1 MRLTPFNLTQN
12 ISVDNALSTIQVIHQ
27 LIAQMNNVVE
37 ELNNIDSTANSYTD
51 SEIEKVKTIIS
62 SLESELKSL
71 IETNST
77 DIALLQGAINVIE
90 SRLEELNSYVD
101 SKNLE
106 ILNLVNTN
114 YKTLCALYSAFKN
127 EVIELLNANEP
138 VVTNPTNGLKDKLS
152 KCLLDVYTVNR
163 VNTLD
168 LSISSAKKI
177 GDIYL
182 DTNDNNKLNT
192 MQVEMIKT
200 LNANTRLP
208 LVSYKISGISSP
220 QYTRSVD
227 ANIRNARYKPVDF
240 MMSLANL
247 YASKLGFTS
256 VEIGNKIYNGM
267 YSSLGLRL
275 LFSTDGWNTS
285 I

>member
-51 SEIEKVKTIIS
+51 SEIEKVKSIIS

-77 DIALLQGAINVIE
+77 DIALLQSAINVIE
-90 SRLEELNSYVD
+90 NRLEELNSYVD

-138 VVTNPTNGLKDKLS
+138 IVTNPTNGLKDKLS
-152 KCLLDVYTVNR
+152 KCLLDIYTVNR

-168 LSISSAKKI
+168 LSIYSAKQI
-177 GDIYL
+177 GDIKFGS
-182 DTNDNNKLNT
+182 NKLNT
-192 MQVEMIKT
+192 MQVVMIKT
-200 LNANTRLP
+200 LKAEQLP
-208 LVSYKISGISSP
+208 MFGYKINGISQP
-220 QYTRSVD
+220 QYTRGVIS
-227 ANIRNARYKPVDF
+227 NIRGAIFKPVDF
-240 MMSLANL
+240 MMSLVYW
-247 YASKLGFTS
+247 YASK
-256 VEIGNKIYNGM
+256 IGTANQDTADNIYNQM
-267 YSSLGLRL
+267 YSTLGIRL
-275 LFSTDGWNTS
+275 LFSTDSWKTN

>member
-12 ISVDNALSTIQVIHQ
+12 ISVDNALSTVQVIHQ
-27 LIAQMNNVVE
+27 LIAKLNDVVKQI
-37 ELNNIDSTANSYTD
+37 NDIDSTANSYTD
-51 SEIEKVKTIIS
+51 SEIEKVKSIIS

-71 IETNST
+71 IETNRT

-90 SRLEELNSYVD
+90 HRLEELNSYVD

-138 VVTNPTNGLKDKLS
+138 VVTNPTTGLKDKLS
-152 KCLLDVYTVNR
+152 KCLLDVYTANR

-168 LSISSAKKI
+168 LSIYSAKTICKN
-177 GDIYL
+177 IYL
-182 DTNDNNKLNT
+182 GSNTLNN
-192 MQVEMIKT
+192 MQIGMIKT
-200 LNANTRLP
+200 LKATDRLQQFA
-208 LVSYKISGISSP
+208 YNISGISSP
-220 QYTRSVD
+220 QYTRAVV
-227 ANIRNARYKPVDF
+227 ANIRNAKFKAVDF
-240 MMSLANL
+240 MMSLL
-247 YASKLGFTS
+247 YWYA
-256 VEIGNKIYNGM
+256 NKIGAVTDDIGSNIYTMM
-267 YSSLGLRL
+267 YSNLGTRL
-275 LFSTDGWNTS
+275 LYSTDGWNTN

>member
-37 ELNNIDSTANSYTD
+37 ELNNIDSTSNSYTD
-51 SEIEKVKTIIS
+51 SEIEKVKSIIS
-62 SLESELKSL
+62 SLESELKNL

-77 DIALLQGAINVIE
+77 DIELLQTAINVIE
-90 SRLEELNSYVD
+90 HRLEELNSYVD

-106 ILNLVNTN
+106 ILNLINTN

-138 VVTNPTNGLKDKLS
+138 LVTNPTTGLKDKLS
-152 KCLLDVYTVNR
+152 KCLLDVYTSNR

-168 LSISSAKKI
+168 LSIFSAKKI
-177 GDIYL
+177 GDIYFG
-182 DTNDNNKLNT
+182 NVKLNDMT
-192 MQVEMIKT
+192 VGTIKT
-200 LNANTRLP
+200 LKATDNLSGF
-208 LVSYKISGISSP
+208 SYTIIGMSAP
-220 QYTRSVD
+220 QFNRTT
-227 ANIRNARYKPVDF
+227 AGNIRNARFKPIDF
-240 MMSLANL
+240 MTNL
-247 YASKLGFTS
+247 IYWYLKTLDKVTS
-256 VEIGNKIYNGM
+256 NTGNDIYNFL
-267 YSSLGLRL
+267 YSYLGTRL
-275 LFSTDGWNTS
+275 LYSTDGWNTN

>member
-27 LIAQMNNVVE
+27 LIAKINNVVE
-37 ELNNIDSTANSYTD
+37 ELNKIDSTANSYTD
-51 SEIEKVKTIIS
+51 SEIEKVKSIIS

-90 SRLEELNSYVD
+90 SRLEELNRYVD

-138 VVTNPTNGLKDKLS
+138 IVTNPTNGLKDKLS

-168 LSISSAKKI
+168 LSIYSAKKI
-177 GDIYL
+177 GNIKLGSY
-182 DTNDNNKLNT
+182 KLNT

-200 LNANTRLP
+200 LKASEQLP
-208 LVSYKISGISSP
+208 IFGYKINGISSP
-220 QYTRSVD
+220 QYTRGLYPT
-227 ANIRNARYKPVDF
+227 IRGAIYKPVDF
-240 MMSLANL
+240 MMSLVYW
-247 YASKLGFTS
+247 YASK
-256 VEIGNKIYNGM
+256 IGTANQDTADNIYSQM
-267 YSSLGLRL
+267 YSTLGLRL
-275 LFSTDGWNTS
+275 LFSTDSWNTN

>member
-51 SEIEKVKTIIS
+51 AEISKVKSIIS
-62 SLESELKSL
+62 SLESELKNL

-77 DIALLQGAINVIE
+77 DIELLQTAINVIE
-90 SRLEELNSYVD
+90 HRLEELNSYVD

-106 ILNLVNTN
+106 LLNLINTN
-114 YKTLCALYSAFKN
+114 YKTLCALYSAFKS

-138 VVTNPTNGLKDKLS
+138 LVTNPTTGLKDKLS
-152 KCLLDVYTVNR
+152 KCLLDVYTSNR

-168 LSISSAKKI
+168 LSIFSAKKI
-177 GDIYL
+177 GDIYF
-182 DTNDNNKLNT
+182 DSINKLNT
-192 MQVEMIKT
+192 MQVGMLKT
-200 LNANTRLP
+200 LKATDRLQQF
-208 LVSYKISGISSP
+208 SYNISGISSP
-220 QYTRSVD
+220 QYTRTVV
-227 ANIRNARYKPVDF
+227 ANIRNARFKPIDF
-240 MMSLANL
+240 MMSLVYW
-247 YASKLGFTS
+247 YADKIGKATSDTGNNIYTTMYAILG
-256 VEIGNKIYNGM
+256 I
-267 YSSLGLRL
+267 RL
-275 LFSTDGWNTS
+275 LYSTDSWNTS

>member
-51 SEIEKVKTIIS
+51 TEITKVKSIIS

-77 DIALLQGAINVIE
+77 DIELLQGAINVIE
-90 SRLEELNSYVD
+90 HRLEELNIYVD

-138 VVTNPTNGLKDKLS
+138 LVTNPTTGLKDKLS
-152 KCLLDVYTVNR
+152 KCLLDIYTVNR

-168 LSISSAKKI
+168 LSIYSAKYI
-177 GDIYL
+177 GNISL
-182 DTNDNNKLNT
+182 SGNTLNT
-192 MQVEMIKT
+192 MQVGMIKT
-200 LNANTRLP
+200 LKATERLP
-208 LVSYKISGISSP
+208 QFAYNISGISSP
-220 QYTRSVD
+220 QYIRAVV
-227 ANIRNARYKPVDF
+227 ANIRNARFKPIDF
-240 MMSLANL
+240 MMDLVYW
-247 YASKLGFTS
+247 YARKIN
-256 VEIGNKIYNGM
+256 VENENTGNDIYNMM
-267 YSSLGLRL
+267 YSSLGTRL
-275 LFSTDGWNTS
+275 LYSTDSWNTK